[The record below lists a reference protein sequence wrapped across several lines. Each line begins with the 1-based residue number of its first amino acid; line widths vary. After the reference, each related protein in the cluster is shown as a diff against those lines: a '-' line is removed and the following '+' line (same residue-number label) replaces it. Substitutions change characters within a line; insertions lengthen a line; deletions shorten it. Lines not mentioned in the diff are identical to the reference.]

1 MTNASN
7 FTDNG
12 QEAVF
17 PLVKSGPVVLYIDVQ
32 PGGYQFSYDNG
43 GGRHSIGYLASALL
57 VRTRSFDSIMTGTH
71 LALFASGT
79 DNQGS
84 LRPAHFRNVS
94 WEGTRAGGQ

>member
-1 MTNASN
+1 MTNASD
-7 FTDNG
+7 FTDNN

-17 PLVKSGPVVLYIDVQ
+17 PLVNGGPVILHIDVQ
-32 PGGYQFSYDNG
+32 PAGYQFSYYNG
-43 GGRHSIGYLASALL
+43 RGRKPVGYLASALL

-84 LRPAHFRNVS
+84 LRPAHFRNVN